1 MNEEIQELIK
11 KECND
16 IMYWNSKEKQA
27 KKAQDE
33 AEDRLLDFIEEH
45 YKDQLPI
52 DGKIVD
58 IKIGKYEV
66 CVANQ
71 RNKYNTILYVEE
83 EYKPPIPATME
94 SATAEDAPSWA
105 LAALSSLFS
114 KTEEE

>member
-52 DGKIVD
+52 DNKIVD

>member
-16 IMYWNSKEKQA
+16 IVYWTDKEKQA
-27 KKAQDE
+27 KKASDE
-33 AEDRLLDFIEEH
+33 AEDRLLDFIEKH

-52 DGKIVD
+52 DDNIAD
-58 IKIGKYEV
+58 IKIGKYEI
-66 CVANQ
+66 CVANH
-71 RNKYNTILYVEE
+71 RNRYNTILYVEE
-83 EYKPPIPATME
+83 DNEPPIPATME

-105 LAALSSLFS
+105 LSALGSLFP